1 MLFPPNSLGKRDI
14 WPLTIVQRPLL
25 VRSLSL
31 KGELGG
37 CGYAYPSARLL
48 VITLPP
54 SPPTIFFLPVTLLS
68 VIIDPAPAT
77 LRVIPHITNR
87 PTGTLIPVNNRS
99 TALDGRAAPV
109 ESSVPAL
116 FHRTSL
122 LNSPTCLPR
131 PDPRARGQSVVWV
144 YKGGPGDRF
153 LCALKQG
160 TSTSRARDTASYKC
174 ESYKYELQV
183 TKGR

>member
-31 KGELGG
+31 KGRTVR
-37 CGYAYPSARLL
+37 CGLAYLSATLL

-87 PTGTLIPVNNRS
+87 PTGTLIPVNSRS
-99 TALDGRAAPV
+99 TELDGRAAPV
-109 ESSVPAL
+109 QSSIPAL
-116 FHRTSL
+116 FRRTSL
-122 LNSPTCLPR
+122 LNSPTRLPQ
-131 PDPRARGQSVVWV
+131 PDPRARGQSVVQV
-144 YKGGPGDRF
+144 YKAGWE
-153 LCALKQG
+153 
-160 TSTSRARDTASYKC
+160 TASLVLSSK
-174 ESYKYELQV
+174 V
-183 TKGR
+183 